1 MELIKLNLFTEI
13 DVQATTDNVDN
24 FLKNKIPHLL
34 LRCGRGLTDLSS
46 PQLSLAPAHSN
57 GLNHQEDSIIN
68 ALGIEPVVEAVHH
81 TIYNCSSISQIILL
95 DIYIHNYSVERTLM
109 DLPYERSQYFH
120 KLKPKALL
128 EFADRYDYWQRASG
142 VDVPNIIDLHIPIKQ
157 KTYL

>member
-1 MELIKLNLFTEI
+1 MELIKLNLFADI
-13 DVQATTDNVDN
+13 DVQATADNVDN

-57 GLNHQEDSIIN
+57 GFNHQEDSIIN

-81 TIYNCSSISQIILL
+81 TIYNCSSISKIILL

-128 EFADRYDYWQRASG
+128 EFADCYDYWQRECG
-142 VDVPNIIDLHIPIKQ
+142 VDTSNIIDLHIPIK
-157 KTYL
+157 